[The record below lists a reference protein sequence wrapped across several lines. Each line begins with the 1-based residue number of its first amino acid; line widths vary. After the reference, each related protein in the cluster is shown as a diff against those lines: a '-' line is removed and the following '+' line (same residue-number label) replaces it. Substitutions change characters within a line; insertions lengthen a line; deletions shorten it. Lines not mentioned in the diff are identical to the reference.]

1 MNYRRNEVYVSN
13 ECRFMLNL
21 YVKQLMAGKGE
32 MTIDQAADAII
43 INELSTAHPEWT
55 VLWEKREEL
64 RQKHKKELQAI
75 EDEVLNLSPE
85 LVVEHRT

>member
-1 MNYRRNEVYVSN
+1 MNYRRNELYVSN
-13 ECRFMLNL
+13 ECRFLLNL
-21 YVKQLMAGKGE
+21 YVKHLMDGKGE

-43 INELSTAHPEWT
+43 INQLSNDHPDWT